1 MPTETYE
8 NLKNN
13 ESVLNNED
21 LNNLIKQID
30 EIKDDFKDN
39 DKVDWVFEETSEWQ
53 ELNNILNEWLTKA
66 LESNLQI
73 TEKISNEIIRLLDD
87 PTLQLD
93 QNVRNSLMW
102 LSIILWWIIDNNST
116 EGTESWNE
124 SLVNADFVK
133 KITFDDIKSIIYKEN
148 RTAKIKGQFLKEKDG
163 KQYINIKWKTFVV
176 WVSWVDAIY
185 EQKDR
190 NMLIINPTYFYIW
203 NADCITT
210 IDKYKT
216 KIEHW
221 KITETLFM
229 NWDEIKIDKSGK
241 LQIWTANWINLKWE
255 WPDNGNYHFYSNNNS
270 KLDVSMFWA
279 EQTILKIT
287 KILSIKQNN
296 PEVKCSIENETDL
309 KIWNETFDFQ
319 WNKTKEIA
327 DWLNNYKL

>member
-1 MPTETYE
+1 
-8 NLKNN
+8 
-13 ESVLNNED
+13 VLNNDD

-39 DKVDWVFEETSEWQ
+39 DKVDWVFEETSEGQ

-73 TEKISNEIIRLLDD
+73 TEKILNEIIRILDD
-87 PTLQLD
+87 PTLKLE
-93 QNVRNSLMW
+93 QNIRNNLMW

-116 EGTESWNE
+116 EETENWNE
-124 SLVNADFVK
+124 SLVDPDFVK
-133 KITFDDIKSIIYKEN
+133 NITFEDLKSIIYREN
-148 RTAKIKGQFLKEKDG
+148 KTKKIKKQFIKEKDW
-163 KQYINIKWKTFVV
+163 KQYINIKWKSFVV
-176 WVSWVDAIY
+176 WVRWVHGINQ
-185 EQKDR
+185 QKTE
-190 NMLIINPTYFYIW
+190 NMIIPCSSHFYIW

-221 KITETLFM
+221 KITETLFT
-229 NWDEIKIDKSGK
+229 NWDAIKIDQSDK
-241 LQIWTANWINLKWE
+241 LQTWTANWINIKWE
-255 WPDNGNYHFYSNNNS
+255 WPDNGYYHFYSNNNS

-296 PEVKCSIENETDL
+296 PEVKCSIENEADL
-309 KIWNETFDFQ
+309 KIWNEIFDFQ

-327 DWLNNYKL
+327 GWLNNYYN